1 MYVNIKYTHIPYYY
15 TRGRAVDETRSQ
27 HVVPPR
33 FFVFDNAFED
43 VVLVLSPFLS
53 RGELRSDLR
62 IWLVKILVSSRI
74 LAHDFAIL
82 QDILCQKKRKRLQ
95 RNAKQ
100 PRITAL

>member
-1 MYVNIKYTHIPYYY
+1 MYVNIKYPHIPYYY

-82 QDILCQKKRKRLQ
+82 QDILC
-95 RNAKQ
+95 
-100 PRITAL
+100 